1 MTSPAGRGRSM
12 RGWLWIAA
20 LLLAAILVP
29 FALWDEAITSWS
41 RAVVA
46 GDGAGAW
53 IASVIGGLLAVD
65 VLLPVPSSILS
76 TAAGYRFGFL
86 AGAVVSWG
94 GMTVGCALAYAV
106 GSGLGHG
113 PSERL
118 VGAEAMTRAREAMR
132 RNAVWVLA
140 VLRPVPVLAEA
151 SVLMAGISRM
161 PLRPFVVVTTLAN
174 LGVSIAYAWV
184 GSRSAEVGSF
194 LLAFGGAMLLPGVA
208 MFLARRFRLAGAG
221 AP

>member
-1 MTSPAGRGRSM
+1 MTSPAGGLRPL

-29 FALWDEAITSWS
+29 FALWDGAITSWS
-41 RAVVA
+41 TAVID
-46 GDGAGAW
+46 GDGAAAW
-53 IASVIGGLLAVD
+53 IAAVMGGLLAVD

-86 AGAVVSWG
+86 AGAAVSWC

-118 VGAEAMTRAREAMR
+118 VGEEAMARAREAMR
-132 RNAVWVLA
+132 GNAAWVLA
-140 VLRPVPVLAEA
+140 ALRPVPVLAEA
-151 SVLMAGISRM
+151 SVLLAGISRM
-161 PLRPFVVVTTLAN
+161 PLRRFAVVTVLAN
-174 LGVSIAYAWV
+174 LGVSLAYAWV

-194 LLAFGGAMLLPGVA
+194 LLAFGGAMLLPGA
-208 MFLARRFRLAGAG
+208 ALFLARRLRPGGAEV
-221 AP
+221 P

>member
-1 MTSPAGRGRSM
+1 MTSPAGRARPL

-20 LLLAAILVP
+20 LLLAAILIP
-29 FALWDEAITSWS
+29 FALWDGAITSWS
-41 RAVVA
+41 TGIIE
-46 GDGAGAW
+46 GDGAAAW
-53 IASVIGGLLAVD
+53 IAAVMGGLLAVD

-76 TAAGYRFGFL
+76 TAAGYRFGFV
-86 AGAVVSWG
+86 AGALVSWC
-94 GMTVGCALAYAV
+94 GMTAGCALAYTV

-118 VGAEAMTRAREAMR
+118 VGADAMARAREAMR
-132 RNAVWVLA
+132 RNAVWILA

-151 SVLMAGISRM
+151 SVLLAGISRM
-161 PLRPFVVVTTLAN
+161 PLRRFAVVTMLAN
-174 LGVSIAYAWV
+174 LGVSVAYAWV

-208 MFLARRFRLAGAG
+208 MFLARRLRPGGARV
-221 AP
+221 P